1 MHHVPARGTHSQVGE
16 PSRGWA
22 ELHCHPA
29 VSLGV
34 WEHHGPCG
42 KADGSGGTQQRWPL
56 CLVLGSEPGLE
67 GGHNA
72 QQWETGQDGFCQ
84 TSLIPN

>member
-1 MHHVPARGTHSQVGE
+1 MWESRWVG
-16 PSRGWA
+16 GY
-22 ELHCHPA
+22 
-29 VSLGV
+29 
-34 WEHHGPCG
+34 
-42 KADGSGGTQQRWPL
+42 QQRWPL

-84 TSLIPN
+84 TNLIPN

>member
-42 KADGSGGTQQRWPL
+42 KADGSGGTSSNGPSAWCWAVNRGWKEDTTPSSGR
-56 CLVLGSEPGLE
+56 LGRMGSVKP
-67 GGHNA
+67 
-72 QQWETGQDGFCQ
+72 T
-84 TSLIPN
+84 